1 MLNQKERNLR
11 TGSWKREYERR
22 LMTADEAARLVRSG
36 DRVYIGT
43 CTSVAYALAEAL
55 GRRKDE
61 LEDITI
67 LSSNAARPLDV
78 MDPESEVFHVET
90 YYMGP
95 QERRAASCGR
105 ADYTSFHLS
114 QTREWVNFVGKP
126 DVAFIEVSAP
136 DRYGRMRYGTSGLVA
151 DPYVMEYADRVVL
164 QVNSCVPRLNGMDN
178 QIRAE
183 QADAIVEVSDP
194 LVEAEDL
201 PPSLVL
207 QKISD
212 YLVEQI
218 HDGDCFQLGIGG
230 IASAVG
236 YGLKEKN
243 DLGIHSEMLGNSM
256 MALIRN
262 GNVTNQRK
270 TFWKGK
276 SAAGFAMGTRDLYEF
291 LDENDDVYMAPSAVV
306 NSPAVIAKNDH
317 MVSVNTALAVDLTG
331 QVAADNIA
339 GRQYSAVGGQ
349 LDFVRGAQMAPGG
362 KSFIAIPSTFEK
374 NGKIRSH
381 ITAVFLPGTTVT
393 TPRADVEYI
402 VTEYGCVNLKHLKMK
417 DRVRAMISLAH
428 PRFREELQDQA
439 KEKGLL

>member
-1 MLNQKERNLR
+1 MSNTVNQTE
-11 TGSWKREYERR
+11 TCGSWEQEYRRR
-22 LMTADEAARLVRSG
+22 LMSPDEAVKLVKSG

-67 LSSNAARPLDV
+67 LSSNVAKPLAV
-78 MDPESEVFHVET
+78 MDPDSDVFHVET

-95 QERRAASCGR
+95 QERRAASRGH

-126 DVAFIEVSAP
+126 DVAFIEVSEP
-136 DRYGRMRYGTSGLVA
+136 DRYGHMRYGASGLVA

-164 QVNSCVPRLNGMDN
+164 QVNRCVPRLNGMDN

-183 QADAIVEVSDP
+183 QADAIVEVQDP

-201 PPSLVL
+201 PASPVV
-207 QKISD
+207 QKISEF
-212 YLVEQI
+212 LVEQI

-256 MALIRN
+256 MALMKN
-262 GNVTNQRK
+262 GNVTNQKK

-276 SAAGFAMGTRDLYEF
+276 SAAGFAMGTQELYDF
-291 LDENDDVYMAPSAVV
+291 LDENEDVYMAPSAVV
-306 NSPAVIAKNDH
+306 NHPAVIAKNDH

-331 QVAADNIA
+331 QVTADNIA

-349 LDFVRGAQMAPGG
+349 LDFIRGAQMSAHG

-374 NGKIRSH
+374 GGEVHSH
-381 ITAVFLPGTTVT
+381 ITASFRPGTMVT
-393 TPRADVEYI
+393 TPRADVEYV
-402 VTEYGCVNLKHLKMK
+402 VTEYGCVNLKHLNMK
-417 DRVRAMISLAH
+417 DRVLAMISLAH
-428 PRFREELQDQA
+428 PKFRETLKDQA